1 MYLYAMP
8 SSLVNVRLDEGHLRK
23 VRRLRAHGI
32 AMSDVV
38 REAIDAR
45 FDALTKE
52 QPTTDAAAIVA
63 RILAQHPEPSEF
75 RPRAARDVHDRHTPQ
90 RAIRAA
96 LGRRRR

>member
-1 MYLYAMP
+1 MP
-8 SSLVNVRLDEGHLRK
+8 STLVNVRLDEGRLRK

-52 QPTTDAAAIVA
+52 RPTTDAAAIVA
-63 RILAQHPEPSEF
+63 RILVQHPEPKGF
-75 RPRAARDVHDRHTPQ
+75 RPRAARDVHDRHTAQ
-90 RAIRAA
+90 RVIRTA
-96 LGRRRR
+96 LSRRQR

>member
-1 MYLYAMP
+1 MP
-8 SSLVNVRLDEGHLRK
+8 STLVNVRLDEGRLRK

-52 QPTTDAAAIVA
+52 RPTTDAAAIVA
-63 RILAQHPEPSEF
+63 RILVQHPEPKGF
-75 RPRAARDVHDRHTPQ
+75 RPRAARDVHDRHTAQ
-90 RAIRAA
+90 RVIRAA
-96 LGRRRR
+96 RSRRLR